1 MLLDAFRFLWLLLLV
16 LMSGC
21 ELDATPSSGGST
33 PPSAQT
39 DLAKL
44 RTVLRLPEGIERAR
58 FVVKPLRLEGS
69 RLVPGPTDTLLLV
82 WLQPSAAALANQ
94 AAFSG
99 RVASPFKLELAD
111 AEALLP
117 KEWIGLGKRHGGWLE
132 LTCQALDSDF
142 GTAGHQQTHL
152 VRCGDSIL
160 GRFASR

>member
-1 MLLDAFRFLWLLLLV
+1 MLLGAFRVLSLSLLV
-16 LMSGC
+16 LTSGC
-21 ELDATPSSGGST
+21 ELEATPSSGGSR
-33 PPSAQT
+33 PLSAQT

-58 FVVKPLRLEGS
+58 FLVKPLRPQGS

-82 WLQPSAAALANQ
+82 WLQPSAAALSDQ
-94 AAFSG
+94 AAFLVGAPSQ
-99 RVASPFKLELAD
+99 FKLELAD

-117 KEWIGLGKRHGGWLE
+117 TEWIARAQRRGDWLE
-132 LTCQALDSDF
+132 VTCHALDADF

-152 VRCGDSIL
+152 VRCGEAIL